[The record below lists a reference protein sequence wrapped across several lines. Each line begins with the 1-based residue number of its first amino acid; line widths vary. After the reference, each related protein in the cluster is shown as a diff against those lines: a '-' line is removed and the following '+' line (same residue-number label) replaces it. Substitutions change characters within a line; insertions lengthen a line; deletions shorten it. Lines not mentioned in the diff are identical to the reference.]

1 MRILHVLT
9 VLGAIAAV
17 IQMNGLDKATSAPQ
31 QAAGAAMALAWVII
45 PYCFVRALVEMNS
58 AEVTE
63 LKQLNEVLAKHT
75 RMLAEMANSA
85 EKNSDGAAHTRLLAQ
100 MGSGLQILVEGK
112 RGPRC

>member
-1 MRILHVLT
+1 
-9 VLGAIAAV
+9 
-17 IQMNGLDKATSAPQ
+17 
-31 QAAGAAMALAWVII
+31 MALAWVII

-100 MGSGLQILVEGK
+100 MASGLQILVEGK